1 MRLRPVTPA
10 NWSRPG
16 VSLYPQRVSAMLNRI
31 VSRGSGRSP
40 DGTPTFSKSAGPVR
54 LGRKT
59 KDLVKRI
66 GPGDIAVIRHRN
78 LDRIAAEDLVSS
90 GVRTV
95 LNNEPSSDDKYPN
108 RGPLILVEA
117 GMRLVDFP
125 DADLFD
131 LLSEG
136 EMVEL
141 RGPELLRDGVVVATG
156 VEQFEAGLKI
166 NIARQQE
173 NIGRALA
180 AFAENTVAHIREE
193 GDLLSGDL
201 DLPETRTNFRG
212 RHVLI
217 VVRGPDY
224 KRDLKALHAYI
235 RDVKPVLVG
244 VDGGADAIRKAG
256 HRPDM
261 ILGDMDS
268 ATDETLESG
277 AELIVHGYSDGRAP
291 GRQRLIDL
299 GVDHTVLPS
308 VGTSQD
314 VAMLMAFEKGAD
326 LIVTVGAHFN
336 LIEFLDK
343 GRDGMSSTFLTRLR
357 IGEVLIDAKGVS
369 RLYNPGL
376 SVGALL
382 LFLGT
387 FLVLAVIVIL
397 SSPALADL
405 AELIWLKL
413 KIWFGF

>member
-1 MRLRPVTPA
+1 
-10 NWSRPG
+10 
-16 VSLYPQRVSAMLNRI
+16 VSAMLNRLG
-31 VSRGSGRSP
+31 SRVSGRPSEAP
-40 DGTPTFSKSAGPVR
+40 LPPASSIGTVR

-59 KDLVKRI
+59 KDLVKQI
-66 GPGDIAVIRHRN
+66 GPGDVAVIRHRN
-78 LDRIAAEDLVSS
+78 IDRIAAEDLVAC

-108 RGPLILVEA
+108 RGPLMLVEA
-117 GMRLVDFP
+117 GMRLLDFP
-125 DADLFD
+125 EDDLFE
-131 LLSEG
+131 LLNDG
-136 EMVEL
+136 ERVEL
-141 RGPELLRDGVVVATG
+141 RGPELFRDGILVATG
-156 VEQFEAGLKI
+156 VEQLEPDLNLRIEA
-166 NIARQQE
+166 QE
-173 NIGRALA
+173 EEIHLALA

-193 GDLLSGDL
+193 GELLSGNIE
-201 DLPETRTNFRG
+201 LPETRTDFRD

-217 VVRGPDY
+217 VVRGPNY

-235 RDVKPVLVG
+235 RDMKPVLIG
-244 VDGGADAIRKAG
+244 VDGGADAIREAG

-268 ATDETLESG
+268 ATDRTLKSG

-291 GRQRLIDL
+291 GRQRLLDL
-299 GVDHTVLPS
+299 GVEHTVLPS

-343 GRDGMSSTFLTRLR
+343 DRDGMSSTFLTRLR

-376 SVGALL
+376 SVGPLF
-382 LFLGT
+382 LFLGA
-387 FLVLAVIVIL
+387 FLVLVVIVVL

-413 KIWFGF
+413 EIWLGF

>member
-1 MRLRPVTPA
+1 
-10 NWSRPG
+10 
-16 VSLYPQRVSAMLNRI
+16 MLNRLG
-31 VSRGSGRSP
+31 SRGTDSSP
-40 DGTPTFSKSAGPVR
+40 GGAPAIVNSTGIVR

-59 KDLVKRI
+59 KDLVKQI

-78 LDRIAAEDLVSS
+78 LDRIAAEDLVNC
-90 GVRTV
+90 GVKTV

-108 RGPLILVEA
+108 RGPLMLVEA
-117 GMRLVDFP
+117 GVRLVDFP
-125 DADLFD
+125 EDDLFE
-131 LLSEG
+131 LLKDG
-136 EMVEL
+136 ETLEV
-141 RGPELLRDGVVVATG
+141 RGPELLRDGTVIATG
-156 VEQFEAGLKI
+156 LEQLEPDLNLRIEA
-166 NIARQQE
+166 QE
-173 NIGRALA
+173 EQIHHALA
-180 AFAENTVAHIREE
+180 AFAENTVSHIREE
-193 GDLLSGDL
+193 GELLSGNIE
-201 DLPETRTNFRG
+201 LPETRTDFRD

-235 RDVKPVLVG
+235 RDVKPVLIG
-244 VDGGADAIRKAG
+244 VDGGADAIREAG

-268 ATDETLESG
+268 ATDRTLRSG

-291 GRQRLIDL
+291 GRQRLLDL
-299 GVDHTVLPS
+299 GVEHTVLPS

-343 GRDGMSSTFLTRLR
+343 DRDGMSSTFLTRLR

-376 SVGALL
+376 SAWPLL
-382 LFLGT
+382 LFFAS
-387 FLVLAVIVIL
+387 FLVLVVIVVL
-397 SSPALADL
+397 TSPALADL
-405 AELIWLKL
+405 ADLIWLKL
-413 KIWFGF
+413 KIWLGF

>member
-1 MRLRPVTPA
+1 
-10 NWSRPG
+10 
-16 VSLYPQRVSAMLNRI
+16 MLNRI

-343 GRDGMSSTFLTRLR
+343 DRDGMSSTFLTRLR

>member
-1 MRLRPVTPA
+1 
-10 NWSRPG
+10 
-16 VSLYPQRVSAMLNRI
+16 MLNRLG
-31 VSRGSGRSP
+31 SRGAGKRS
-40 DGTPTFSKSAGPVR
+40 DGTVASVNSTGTVR

-59 KDLVKRI
+59 KDLVKQI
-66 GPGDIAVIRHRN
+66 GPGNIAVIRHRN
-78 LDRIAAEDLVSS
+78 IDRIAAEDLVTC

-108 RGPLILVEA
+108 RGPLMLVEA

-125 DADLFD
+125 EDDLFE
-131 LLSEG
+131 LLNDG
-136 EMVEL
+136 EQVEL
-141 RGPELLRDGVVVATG
+141 RGSELLRDGAVVATG
-156 VEQFEAGLKI
+156 VEQLEPDLKLRI
-166 NIARQQE
+166 EVQE
-173 NIGRALA
+173 QEIHHALA
-180 AFAENTVAHIREE
+180 AFAENTVTHIREE
-193 GDLLSGDL
+193 GELLSGNIE
-201 DLPETRTNFRG
+201 LPETRTDFRD

-217 VVRGPDY
+217 VVRGPNY

-235 RDVKPVLVG
+235 RDMKPVLIG
-244 VDGGADAIRKAG
+244 VDGGADAIREAG

-268 ATDETLESG
+268 ATDRTLKSG

-291 GRQRLIDL
+291 GRQRLLDL
-299 GVDHTVLPS
+299 GVEHTVLPS

-336 LIEFLDK
+336 LMEFLDK
-343 GRDGMSSTFLTRLR
+343 DRDGMSSTFLTRLR

-376 SVGALL
+376 SVGPLF
-382 LFLGT
+382 LFLGA
-387 FLVLAVIVIL
+387 FLVLVVIVVL

-405 AELIWLKL
+405 ADLIWLKL
-413 KIWFGF
+413 KIWLGF

>member
-1 MRLRPVTPA
+1 
-10 NWSRPG
+10 
-16 VSLYPQRVSAMLNRI
+16 MLNRI